1 MLAVEKCL
9 GHQTLLVQLIH
20 IDDTWQV
27 RIDGRELVGLYGGWC
42 QRCSGACQINCRFQ
56 FGAVQSRIEVSVGH
70 PRGRVADE
78 HHIDRVRAGTVRCGR
93 AAHVNG
99 RLDW

>member
-1 MLAVEKCL
+1 MLAVQECL
-9 GHQTLLVQLIH
+9 GHQALLVQLIH

-27 RIDGRELVGLYGGWC
+27 MIDGRELVSLYCGRC
-42 QRCSGACQINCRFQ
+42 QRCRGTCQVNRRLK
-56 FGAVQSRIEVSVGH
+56 FGSVQSRVEVSIGH

-78 HHIDRVRAGTVRCGR
+78 HHIDCVRAGTVRCGG

-99 RLDW
+99 RLGW